1 MNQVKLFI
9 YYKIYGPNQDAGGS
23 IVGHLSL
30 DKLNYHQFSKCL

>member
-9 YYKIYGPNQDAGGS
+9 YYKIYGPNQDAGG